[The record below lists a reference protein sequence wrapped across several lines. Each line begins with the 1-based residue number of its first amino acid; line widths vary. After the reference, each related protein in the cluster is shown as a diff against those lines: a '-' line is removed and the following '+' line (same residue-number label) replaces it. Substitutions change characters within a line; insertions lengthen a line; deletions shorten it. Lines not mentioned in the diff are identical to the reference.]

1 MKLKSLFSLLLLG
14 ALNLANLSAWGA
26 ESVVYKAGGPSGYC
40 HLKFPAI
47 REDTLYTD
55 RPVLKDPRD
64 GDLIDFYGPCDY
76 DPLGKDAVL
85 RQRTDLVRERNRLED
100 NR

>member
-1 MKLKSLFSLLLLG
+1 MNTIKFLLPVLMLFGLSI
-14 ALNLANLSAWGA
+14 ATLAETQSAERKKDETA
-26 ESVVYKAGGPSGYC
+26 AYC

-76 DPLGKDAVL
+76 DPLGKEAVL
-85 RQRTDLVRERNRLED
+85 RQRADLVRERNRLED

>member
-1 MKLKSLFSLLLLG
+1 MNTIKFLLPVLMLFG
-14 ALNLANLSAWGA
+14 LSIPTLVEAQSA
-26 ESVVYKAGGPSGYC
+26 ERKKDEAVAYC

-47 REDTLYTD
+47 REDTLYSD
-55 RPVLKDPRD
+55 HPVLKDPRD
-64 GDLIDFYGPCDY
+64 GDFIDFYGPCDY

-85 RQRTDLVRERNRLED
+85 QQRKIIVRERNRLED